1 MLMLGRNVGQRIMIG
16 DDIVILVSRMS
27 STQVILGIEAPP
39 NVSIHREE
47 IKKIL
52 DSQKR
57 SEDWGP
63 SRSENLG

>member
-63 SRSENLG
+63 SRSDNLG